1 MTKYA
6 LSSQKLQDI
15 ATKTVRLTAKAAEL
29 GAVTATTVTI
39 PLADISTVDSI
50 AATDVLVARNLT
62 DSTAMT
68 PSISGTNLVLTD
80 VAVAATDLVDLVIR
94 LK

>member
-39 PLADISTVDSI
+39 TLADISTVDSI

-80 VAVAATDLVDLVIR
+80 VAVATTDLVALIS
-94 LK
+94 

>member
-15 ATKTVRLTAKAAEL
+15 ATKTVRLTARAAEL
-29 GAVTATTVTI
+29 GAVTSTTVTI
-39 PLADISTVDSI
+39 PLADISTVDNI

-68 PSISGTNLVLTD
+68 PSISGAKLVLTD